1 MGYEKRSLGSF
12 EGRKIYEIL
21 LSLGY
26 DMKSAQRIC
35 DKHRVTDAEDQN
47 LHKSSVAHGE
57 IFLID
62 YKCEPRGLK
71 PIFECDAFAA
81 FDKPSGILSHPSGRN
96 SPYNMYDEIW
106 SLYGQDAC
114 VAHRLDLE
122 TSGILIVAKDKDA
135 ARELKEC
142 FEQRRVMKSYLALVQ
157 GDLRE
162 GLRGDLQSAACNGEI
177 ESCYALGS
185 DEICESKFAGDAVS
199 LPSSVSDL
207 RDTLALKGAGDKFG
221 FNILSNSASRRLRCD
236 ALSDGMQAKFESG
249 APAGD
254 VGSGFEFDALS
265 CGVSDK
271 LKPAIAMSSADNGH
285 KPCALSVAKSLPATS
300 TDYVNFKK
308 FEPTKYA
315 KFSEK
320 LKFLKDFE
328 GFVIDAPIAPSDEF
342 ADLKIRMKI
351 SRDGKEAITLIRP
364 LRYFS
369 DMDASL
375 IECYPL
381 TGRQHQIRLHLFA
394 AGAPILGEPLYG
406 LSREQAERILDKKMD
421 ETERIR
427 TTGAPRLLL
436 HANVI
441 CFKLSGERYEIK
453 SKFDAAKEFYNLAK
467 IGKIQATQ

>member
-35 DKHRVTDAEDQN
+35 DKHRVTDAEDRN
-47 LHKSSVAHGE
+47 LHKNSVAHGE

-135 ARELKEC
+135 ARKLKEC
-142 FEQRRVMKSYLALVQ
+142 FEQRRVMKSYLALVR
-157 GDLRE
+157 GNLRE
-162 GLRGDLQSAACNGEI
+162 GLRGDLQGAACNGEI
-177 ESCYALGS
+177 EDCYALGF
-185 DEICESKFAGDAVS
+185 DKICGSKFADDAVS
-199 LPSSVSDL
+199 LPDNVSDL
-207 RDTLALKGAGDKFG
+207 RDTLALKGVGNKFG
-221 FNILSNSASRRLRCD
+221 FNILSNSASRRLWCD
-236 ALSDGMQAKFESG
+236 ALSDSMQAKFESG
-249 APAGD
+249 APTGD

-265 CGVSDK
+265 
-271 LKPAIAMSSADNGH
+271 
-285 KPCALSVAKSLPATS
+285 VAKSLPATS
-300 TDYVNFKK
+300 TGCVNFKK
-308 FEPTKYA
+308 FEPAKYA

-328 GFVIDAPIAPSDEF
+328 GFVIDAPIAPSGEF
-342 ADLKIRMKI
+342 TDLKIRMKI
-351 SRDGKEAITLIRP
+351 SRDGKDAITLIRP
-364 LRYFS
+364 LQYFS

-394 AGAPILGEPLYG
+394 TGAPILGEPLYG
-406 LSREQAERILDKKMD
+406 LSREQAERILDKKMV
-421 ETERIR
+421 ETDRIR

-436 HANVI
+436 HANAI
-441 CFKLSGERYEIK
+441 CFELGGERYEIK
-453 SKFDAAKEFYNLAK
+453 SEFDAAREFYNLAK
-467 IGKIQATQ
+467 IGKI

>member
-47 LHKSSVAHGE
+47 LHKNSVARGE

-142 FEQRRVMKSYLALVQ
+142 FEQRRVMKSYLALV
-157 GDLRE
+157 
-162 GLRGDLQSAACNGEI
+162 RGDLQSAACNGEI
-177 ESCYALGS
+177 ENCYALGS
-185 DEICESKFAGDAVS
+185 YEICGSKFADDAMS

-207 RDTLALKGAGDKFG
+207 RDMRALKGAGDKFG
-221 FNILSNSASRRLRCD
+221 FNILSNGASRGLWCST
-236 ALSDGMQAKFESG
+236 LSGGAQAKFNSG
-249 APAGD
+249 APTGD
-254 VGSGFEFDALS
+254 VGSGSEFDALS

-271 LKPAIAMSSADNGH
+271 LKSAIAMSSADNGH
-285 KPCALSVAKSLPATS
+285 KPCALPAVKSMPATS
-300 TDYVNFKK
+300 TGYVNFKK
-308 FEPTKYA
+308 FEPAKYA

-364 LRYFS
+364 LRYFE
-369 DMDASL
+369 DMDANL

-394 AGAPILGEPLYG
+394 AGASILGEPLYG

-436 HANVI
+436 HANAI
-441 CFKLSGERYEIK
+441 CFELSGERYEIK
-453 SKFDAAKEFYNLAK
+453 SEFNAAREFYNLAK
-467 IGKIQATQ
+467 IGKI

>member
-47 LHKSSVAHGE
+47 LHKNSVARGE

-142 FEQRRVMKSYLALVQ
+142 FEQRRVMKSYLALV
-157 GDLRE
+157 
-162 GLRGDLQSAACNGEI
+162 RGDLQSAACNGEI
-177 ESCYALGS
+177 ENCYALGS
-185 DEICESKFAGDAVS
+185 YEICGSKFAGDAVS
-199 LPSSVSDL
+199 LPDNVSDL
-207 RDTLALKGAGDKFG
+207 RDTLALKGVGNKFG
-221 FNILSNSASRRLRCD
+221 FNILSNSASRRLWRST
-236 ALSDGMQAKFESG
+236 LSGGAQAKFKSG
-249 APAGD
+249 APTGD
-254 VGSGFEFDALS
+254 VGSGFKFDALS

-300 TDYVNFKK
+300 MGCVNFKK
-308 FEPTKYA
+308 FEPAKYA

-369 DMDASL
+369 DIDASL

-441 CFKLSGERYEIK
+441 RFELGGERYEIK
-453 SKFDAAKEFYNLAK
+453 SEFDAAREFYNLAK
-467 IGKIQATQ
+467 IGKI

>member
-47 LHKSSVAHGE
+47 LHKNSVARGE

-142 FEQRRVMKSYLALVQ
+142 FEQRRVMKSYLALV
-157 GDLRE
+157 
-162 GLRGDLQSAACNGEI
+162 RGDLQSAACNGEI
-177 ESCYALGS
+177 ENCYALGS
-185 DEICESKFAGDAVS
+185 YEICGSKFADDAVS
-199 LPSSVSDL
+199 LPDNVSDL
-207 RDTLALKGAGDKFG
+207 RDTLALKGVGNKFG
-221 FNILSNSASRRLRCD
+221 FNILSNSASRRLWRST
-236 ALSDGMQAKFESG
+236 LSGGAQAKFKSG
-249 APAGD
+249 APTGD
-254 VGSGFEFDALS
+254 VGSGFKFDALS

-285 KPCALSVAKSLPATS
+285 KPCALSAAKSMLATS
-300 TDYVNFKK
+300 TGCVNLKK
-308 FEPTKYA
+308 FEPAKYA

-369 DMDASL
+369 DIDASL

-441 CFKLSGERYEIK
+441 RFELGGERYEIK
-453 SKFDAAKEFYNLAK
+453 SEFDAAREFYNLAK
-467 IGKIQATQ
+467 IGKI

>member
-47 LHKSSVAHGE
+47 LHKNSVAHGE

-62 YKCEPRGLK
+62 YKCKPRGLK

-157 GDLRE
+157 GDL
-162 GLRGDLQSAACNGEI
+162 QSAACNGEI
-177 ESCYALGS
+177 ENCYVLGS
-185 DEICESKFAGDAVS
+185 YEICGSKFADDAVS
-199 LPSSVSDL
+199 LPDNVSDL
-207 RDTLALKGAGDKFG
+207 RDTLALKGVGNKFG
-221 FNILSNSASRRLRCD
+221 FNILSNSASRGLWRST
-236 ALSDGMQAKFESG
+236 LSGGAQAKFESG
-249 APAGD
+249 TPTGD
-254 VGSGFEFDALS
+254 VGSGSEFDALS
-265 CGVSDK
+265 YDVSDK

-300 TDYVNFKK
+300 KGCVNLKK
-308 FEPTKYA
+308 FEPAKYA

-436 HANVI
+436 HANAI
-441 CFKLSGERYEIK
+441 RFELGGERYEIK
-453 SKFDAAKEFYNLAK
+453 SEFDAAREFYNLAK

>member
-47 LHKSSVAHGE
+47 LHKNSVARGE

-142 FEQRRVMKSYLALVQ
+142 FEQRRVMKSYLALV
-157 GDLRE
+157 
-162 GLRGDLQSAACNGEI
+162 RGDLQSAACNGEI
-177 ESCYALGS
+177 ENCYALGS
-185 DEICESKFAGDAVS
+185 YEICGSKFADDAVS
-199 LPSSVSDL
+199 LPDNVSDL
-207 RDTLALKGAGDKFG
+207 RDTLALKGVGNKFG
-221 FNILSNSASRRLRCD
+221 FNILSNSASRRLWRST
-236 ALSDGMQAKFESG
+236 LSGGAQAKFKSG
-249 APAGD
+249 APTGD
-254 VGSGFEFDALS
+254 VGSGFKFDALS

-300 TDYVNFKK
+300 KGCVNFKK
-308 FEPTKYA
+308 FEPAKYA

-369 DMDASL
+369 DIDASL

-441 CFKLSGERYEIK
+441 RFELGGERYEIK
-453 SKFDAAKEFYNLAK
+453 SEFDAAREFYNLAK
-467 IGKIQATQ
+467 IGKI

>member
-35 DKHRVTDAEDQN
+35 DKHRLTDAEDRN
-47 LHKSSVAHGE
+47 LHKNSVAHGE

-122 TSGILIVAKDKDA
+122 TSGVLIVAKDKDA

-142 FEQRRVMKSYLALVQ
+142 FEQRRVMKSYLALVR

-162 GLRGDLQSAACNGEI
+162 GLRGDLQSVACNGEI
-177 ESCYALGS
+177 ENCYALGF
-185 DEICESKFAGDAVS
+185 DEICGSKFADDAVS
-199 LPSSVSDL
+199 LPDNVSDL

-221 FNILSNSASRRLRCD
+221 FNILSNGASRGLWCST
-236 ALSDGMQAKFESG
+236 LSGGAQAKFKSG
-249 APAGD
+249 APTGD
-254 VGSGFEFDALS
+254 VGSGSEFD
-265 CGVSDK
+265 
-271 LKPAIAMSSADNGH
+271 
-285 KPCALSVAKSLPATS
+285 ALSVAKSLPATS
-300 TDYVNFKK
+300 TGYVNLKK

-406 LSREQAERILDKKMD
+406 LSREQVERILDKKMD

-436 HANVI
+436 HANAI
-441 CFKLSGERYEIK
+441 CFELSGERYEIK
-453 SKFDAAKEFYNLAK
+453 TEFDAAREFYNLAK
-467 IGKIQATQ
+467 SVKFK

>member
-47 LHKSSVAHGE
+47 LHKNSVAHGE

-62 YKCEPRGLK
+62 YKCKPRGLK

-157 GDLRE
+157 GDL
-162 GLRGDLQSAACNGEI
+162 QSAACNGEI
-177 ESCYALGS
+177 ENCYVLGS
-185 DEICESKFAGDAVS
+185 YEICGSKFADDAVS
-199 LPSSVSDL
+199 LPDNVSDL
-207 RDTLALKGAGDKFG
+207 RDTLALKGVGNKFG
-221 FNILSNSASRRLRCD
+221 FNILSNSASRRLWCD

-249 APAGD
+249 APTGD
-254 VGSGFEFDALS
+254 VGSGSEFDDLS

-300 TDYVNFKK
+300 KGCVNLKK
-308 FEPTKYA
+308 FEPAKYA

-364 LRYFS
+364 LRYFW
-369 DMDASL
+369 DIDASL

-406 LSREQAERILDKKMD
+406 LSREQAEWILDKKMD

-436 HANVI
+436 HANAI

-453 SKFDAAKEFYNLAK
+453 TEFDAAREFYNLAK
-467 IGKIQATQ
+467 IGKI

>member
-47 LHKSSVAHGE
+47 LHKNSVAHGE

-142 FEQRRVMKSYLALVQ
+142 FEQRRVMKSYLALVR
-157 GDLRE
+157 GDLRR
-162 GLRGDLQSAACNGEI
+162 GLRGRLQNVAR
-177 ESCYALGS
+177 
-185 DEICESKFAGDAVS
+185 DAVS
-199 LPSSVSDL
+199 LTGSVSDL

-221 FNILSNSASRRLRCD
+221 FNILSNGASRGLWCD
-236 ALSDGMQAKFESG
+236 ALSDGARAKFNSG
-249 APAGD
+249 APTGD
-254 VGSGFEFDALS
+254 VGSGSEFDALS
-265 CGVSDK
+265 CGVGDK
-271 LKPAIAMSSADNGH
+271 LKPAIAMSSPDNGH
-285 KPCALSVAKSLPATS
+285 KPCALPAAKSLLTTS
-300 TDYVNFKK
+300 TGCVNFKK
-308 FEPTKYA
+308 FEPAKYA

-406 LSREQAERILDKKMD
+406 LSREQAEQILDKKMD

-441 CFKLSGERYEIK
+441 CFELGGERYEIK
-453 SKFDAAKEFYNLAK
+453 TEFDAAREFYNLAK
-467 IGKIQATQ
+467 IGKI

>member
-47 LHKSSVAHGE
+47 LHKNSVAHGE

-142 FEQRRVMKSYLALVQ
+142 FEQRRVMKSYLALV
-157 GDLRE
+157 
-162 GLRGDLQSAACNGEI
+162 RGDLQSAACDDEI
-177 ESCYALGS
+177 ENCYALGF
-185 DEICESKFAGDAVS
+185 DEICGSKFAGDAVS
-199 LPSSVSDL
+199 LTGSVSDL
-207 RDTLALKGAGDKFG
+207 RDMRALKGAGDKFG
-221 FNILSNSASRRLRCD
+221 FNILSNGASRGLWRST
-236 ALSDGMQAKFESG
+236 LSGGAQAKFKSG
-249 APAGD
+249 APTGD
-254 VGSGFEFDALS
+254 VGSGSEFDALS

-271 LKPAIAMSSADNGH
+271 LKSAIAMSSADNGH
-285 KPCALSVAKSLPATS
+285 KPCALPAAKSLPATS
-300 TDYVNFKK
+300 TGYVNFKK

-328 GFVIDAPIAPSDEF
+328 GFVIDAPIATSDEF

-364 LRYFS
+364 LRYLS
-369 DMDASL
+369 DIDASL

-394 AGAPILGEPLYG
+394 AGAPILGELLYG
-406 LSREQAERILDKKMD
+406 LSREQAEQILDKKMD

-436 HANVI
+436 HANAI
-441 CFKLSGERYEIK
+441 CFELSGERYEIK
-453 SKFDAAKEFYNLAK
+453 SEFNAAREFYNLAK
-467 IGKIQATQ
+467 IGKI

>member
-1 MGYEKRSLGSF
+1 MGYEKRSLGIF

-47 LHKSSVAHGE
+47 LHKNSVAHGE

-142 FEQRRVMKSYLALVQ
+142 FEQRRVMKSYLALVR

-162 GLRGDLQSAACNGEI
+162 GLQGAACNGEI
-177 ESCYALGS
+177 ENCYAPSS
-185 DEICESKFAGDAVS
+185 DEICESKFAGNAVS
-199 LPSSVSDL
+199 LPDNVSDL
-207 RDTLALKGAGDKFG
+207 RDMRALKGAGDKFG
-221 FNILSNSASRRLRCD
+221 FNILSDNMSRGLWRST
-236 ALSDGMQAKFESG
+236 LSGGVQVKFKSG
-249 APAGD
+249 APTGD
-254 VGSGFEFDALS
+254 VGGGFEFDDLS

-285 KPCALSVAKSLPATS
+285 KPCALYVAKSLPATS
-300 TDYVNFKK
+300 TSCVNLKK
-308 FEPTKYA
+308 FEPAKYA

-364 LRYFS
+364 LRYLS

-394 AGAPILGEPLYG
+394 AGVPILGEPLYG
-406 LSREQAERILDKKMD
+406 LLREQAEWILDKKMD

-436 HANVI
+436 HANAI
-441 CFKLSGERYEIK
+441 CFELGGERYEIK
-453 SKFDAAKEFYNLAK
+453 SKFDAAREFYNLAK
-467 IGKIQATQ
+467 IGKI

>member
-47 LHKSSVAHGE
+47 LHKNSVACGE

-71 PIFECDAFAA
+71 PIFECDAFAV

-142 FEQRRVMKSYLALVQ
+142 FEQRRVMKSYIALV
-157 GDLRE
+157 
-162 GLRGDLQSAACNGEI
+162 RGDLQSAACNGEI
-177 ESCYALGS
+177 EDCYALGS
-185 DEICESKFAGDAVS
+185 DEICGSKFAGDAVS

-207 RDTLALKGAGDKFG
+207 RDMRALKGADDKFG
-221 FNILSNSASRRLRCD
+221 FNILSNGASRGLWRST
-236 ALSDGMQAKFESG
+236 LSGGAQVKFKSG
-249 APAGD
+249 APTGD
-254 VGSGFEFDALS
+254 VGGESEFDALS
-265 CGVSDK
+265 CGMSDK

-285 KPCALSVAKSLPATS
+285 KPCALSMAKSLPATS
-300 TDYVNFKK
+300 TGCVNFKK
-308 FEPTKYA
+308 FEPAKYA

-328 GFVIDAPIAPSDEF
+328 GFVINAPIAPSDEF

-364 LRYFS
+364 LRYFE
-369 DMDASL
+369 DMDANL
-375 IECYPL
+375 IESYPL

-394 AGAPILGEPLYG
+394 VGAPILGEPLYG

-436 HANVI
+436 HANAI
-441 CFKLSGERYEIK
+441 CFELSGERYEIK
-453 SKFDAAKEFYNLAK
+453 SKFDTAREFYNLAK
-467 IGKIQATQ
+467 IGKI

>member
-142 FEQRRVMKSYLALVQ
+142 FEQRRVMKSYLALVR

-162 GLRGDLQSAACNGEI
+162 GLRGDLQGAACNGEI
-177 ESCYALGS
+177 EDCYALGF
-185 DEICESKFAGDAVS
+185 DKICGSKFAGDAVS

-207 RDTLALKGAGDKFG
+207 RDTLALKGVGNKFG
-221 FNILSNSASRRLRCD
+221 FNILSNSASRRLWRST
-236 ALSDGMQAKFESG
+236 LSGGAQAKFKSG
-249 APAGD
+249 APIGD
-254 VGSGFEFDALS
+254 VGSGSEFDALS
-265 CGVSDK
+265 CGASDK

-285 KPCALSVAKSLPATS
+285 KPCALPESKSLPATS
-300 TDYVNFKK
+300 KGCVNLKK

-364 LRYFS
+364 LRYFE

-436 HANVI
+436 HANAI
-441 CFKLSGERYEIK
+441 CFELSGERYEIK
-453 SKFDAAKEFYNLAK
+453 SKFDAAREFYNLAK
-467 IGKIQATQ
+467 IGKFK

>member
-35 DKHRVTDAEDQN
+35 DKHRITDAEDQN
-47 LHKSSVAHGE
+47 LHKNSVARGE

-142 FEQRRVMKSYLALVQ
+142 FEQRRVMKSYLALV
-157 GDLRE
+157 
-162 GLRGDLQSAACNGEI
+162 RGDLQSAAYNGEI
-177 ESCYALGS
+177 EDCYALGS
-185 DEICESKFAGDAVS
+185 DEICGSKFAGDAVS
-199 LPSSVSDL
+199 LPDNVSDL

-221 FNILSNSASRRLRCD
+221 FNILSNGASRGLWRST
-236 ALSDGMQAKFESG
+236 LSGGAQAKFKSG
-249 APAGD
+249 APTGD
-254 VGSGFEFDALS
+254 VGSGFEFDDLS
-265 CGVSDK
+265 CDASDK

-285 KPCALSVAKSLPATS
+285 KPCALSVAKSLLATS
-300 TDYVNFKK
+300 TGCVNFKK
-308 FEPTKYA
+308 FEPAKYA

-328 GFVIDAPIAPSDEF
+328 GFVIDAPIAPSGEF

-369 DMDASL
+369 DIDASL

-381 TGRQHQIRLHLFA
+381 TGRQHQIRLHLFHVEHS
-394 AGAPILGEPLYG
+394 ILGEPLYG
-406 LSREQAERILDKKMD
+406 LLRLQVEKILDKKMSKM
-421 ETERIR
+421 ERIL
-427 TTGAPRLLL
+427 TTRAPRLLL
-436 HANVI
+436 HADEI
-441 CFKLSGERYEIK
+441 CFELGSERYEIK
-453 SKFDAAKEFYNLAK
+453 SKFDAASEFYDLAK
-467 IGKIQATQ
+467 SIKFR

>member
-47 LHKSSVAHGE
+47 LHKNSVARGE

-62 YKCEPRGLK
+62 YKCKPRGLK

-142 FEQRRVMKSYLALVQ
+142 FEQRRVMKSYLALVR

-221 FNILSNSASRRLRCD
+221 FNILSNSASRRLWCD

-285 KPCALSVAKSLPATS
+285 KPYALSVAKSLPATS
-300 TDYVNFKK
+300 TSCVN
-308 FEPTKYA
+308 
-315 KFSEK
+315 
-320 LKFLKDFE
+320 
-328 GFVIDAPIAPSDEF
+328 
-342 ADLKIRMKI
+342 
-351 SRDGKEAITLIRP
+351 
-364 LRYFS
+364 
-369 DMDASL
+369 
-375 IECYPL
+375 
-381 TGRQHQIRLHLFA
+381 
-394 AGAPILGEPLYG
+394 
-406 LSREQAERILDKKMD
+406 
-421 ETERIR
+421 
-427 TTGAPRLLL
+427 
-436 HANVI
+436 
-441 CFKLSGERYEIK
+441 
-453 SKFDAAKEFYNLAK
+453 
-467 IGKIQATQ
+467 

>member
-35 DKHRVTDAEDQN
+35 DKRRVIDAEDQN
-47 LHKSSVAHGE
+47 LHKNSVARGE

-142 FEQRRVMKSYLALVQ
+142 FEQRRVMKSYLALV
-157 GDLRE
+157 
-162 GLRGDLQSAACNGEI
+162 RGDLQSAACNGEI
-177 ESCYALGS
+177 ENCYALGS
-185 DEICESKFAGDAVS
+185 YEICGSKFADDAMS

-207 RDTLALKGAGDKFG
+207 RDTLALKGVGNKFG
-221 FNILSNSASRRLRCD
+221 FNILSNSASRRLWCD

-249 APAGD
+249 APTGD
-254 VGSGFEFDALS
+254 VGGEFKFDALS
-265 CGVSDK
+265 YGVSDK

-285 KPCALSVAKSLPATS
+285 KPCALSVAKSLSATS
-300 TDYVNFKK
+300 KGCANLKK
-308 FEPTKYA
+308 FEPAKYA
-315 KFSEK
+315 TFSEK

-328 GFVIDAPIAPSDEF
+328 GFVIDAPIAPSGEF

-364 LRYFS
+364 LRYFE

-406 LSREQAERILDKKMD
+406 LLREQAERILDKKMD

-427 TTGAPRLLL
+427 TTGARRLLL
-436 HANVI
+436 HANAI
-441 CFKLSGERYEIK
+441 CFELGGERYEIK
-453 SKFDAAKEFYNLAK
+453 SEFDAAREFYNLAK
-467 IGKIQATQ
+467 IGKI

>member
-1 MGYEKRSLGSF
+1 MGYEKRSLGNF

-35 DKHRVTDAEDQN
+35 DKHRVTDAEDRN

-122 TSGILIVAKDKDA
+122 TSGVLIVAKDKDV

-162 GLRGDLQSAACNGEI
+162 SLRGDLQSAACNGEI
-177 ESCYALGS
+177 ENCYALGS
-185 DEICESKFAGDAVS
+185 YEICGSKFEDDAVS
-199 LPSSVSDL
+199 LPDNVSDL
-207 RDTLALKGAGDKFG
+207 RDTPALKGVGNKFG
-221 FNILSNSASRRLRCD
+221 FNILSNGASRGLWRST
-236 ALSDGMQAKFESG
+236 LSGGAQAKFESG
-249 APAGD
+249 TPTGD

-271 LKPAIAMSSADNGH
+271 LKPAIAMSSVDNGH
-285 KPCALSVAKSLPATS
+285 KPCALSIAKSLPATS

-308 FEPTKYA
+308 FEPAKYA

-328 GFVIDAPIAPSDEF
+328 GFVIDAPIAPSGEF

-364 LRYFS
+364 LRYFE

-375 IECYPL
+375 IECDPL

-436 HANVI
+436 HANAI
-441 CFKLSGERYEIK
+441 CFELSGERYEIK
-453 SKFDAAKEFYNLAK
+453 TEFDAAREFYNLAK
-467 IGKIQATQ
+467 IGKI

>member
-142 FEQRRVMKSYLALVQ
+142 FEQRRVMKSYLALV
-157 GDLRE
+157 
-162 GLRGDLQSAACNGEI
+162 RGDLQSAACNGEI
-177 ESCYALGS
+177 ENCYALGS
-185 DEICESKFAGDAVS
+185 YEICGSKFADDAMS

-207 RDTLALKGAGDKFG
+207 RDTLALKGVGNKFG
-221 FNILSNSASRRLRCD
+221 FNILSNSASRRLWCD

-300 TDYVNFKK
+300 KGCVNLKK

-320 LKFLKDFE
+320 LKFLKNFE

-351 SRDGKEAITLIRP
+351 SRDGKEAITLIRS

-369 DMDASL
+369 DIDASL

-394 AGAPILGEPLYG
+394 ADAPILGEPLYG
-406 LSREQAERILDKKMD
+406 LSREQAEWILDKKMD

-436 HANVI
+436 HANAI
-441 CFKLSGERYEIK
+441 CFELSGERYEIK
-453 SKFDAAKEFYNLAK
+453 TEFDAAREFYNLAK
-467 IGKIQATQ
+467 IGKI

>member
-47 LHKSSVAHGE
+47 LHKNSVAHGE

-122 TSGILIVAKDKDA
+122 TSGILIVAKDKDT

-177 ESCYALGS
+177 ENCYALGS
-185 DEICESKFAGDAVS
+185 YEICGSKFADDAVS
-199 LPSSVSDL
+199 LPDNVSDL

-221 FNILSNSASRRLRCD
+221 FNILSNGASRGLWCST
-236 ALSDGMQAKFESG
+236 LSGGAQAKFNSG
-249 APAGD
+249 APTGD
-254 VGSGFEFDALS
+254 AGSGFEFDALS

-271 LKPAIAMSSADNGH
+271 LKSAIAMSSADRGH
-285 KPCALSVAKSLPATS
+285 KPCALSIAKSLPATS

-351 SRDGKEAITLIRP
+351 SCDGKEAITLIRP
-364 LRYFS
+364 LRYFE

-394 AGAPILGEPLYG
+394 AGMPILGEPLYG

-436 HANVI
+436 HANAI
-441 CFKLSGERYEIK
+441 CFELGGERYEIK
-453 SKFDAAKEFYNLAK
+453 SKFDAAREFYNLAK
-467 IGKIQATQ
+467 IGKI

>member
-47 LHKSSVAHGE
+47 LHKNSVAHGE

-142 FEQRRVMKSYLALVQ
+142 FEQRRVMKSYLALV
-157 GDLRE
+157 
-162 GLRGDLQSAACNGEI
+162 RGDLQSAACNGEI
-177 ESCYALGS
+177 ENCYALGS
-185 DEICESKFAGDAVS
+185 YEICGSKFAGNAVS
-199 LPSSVSDL
+199 LPDNVSDL
-207 RDTLALKGAGDKFG
+207 RDTLALKGVGNKFG
-221 FNILSNSASRRLRCD
+221 FNILSNSASRRLWCD

-254 VGSGFEFDALS
+254 VDSGSEFDALS

-300 TDYVNFKK
+300 MGCVNFKK
-308 FEPTKYA
+308 FEPAKYA

-369 DMDASL
+369 DIDASL

-436 HANVI
+436 HANAI
-441 CFKLSGERYEIK
+441 RFELGGERYEIK
-453 SKFDAAKEFYNLAK
+453 SKFDAAREFYNLAK
-467 IGKIQATQ
+467 IGKI

>member
-47 LHKSSVAHGE
+47 LHKNSVARGE

-142 FEQRRVMKSYLALVQ
+142 FEQRRVMKSYLALV
-157 GDLRE
+157 
-162 GLRGDLQSAACNGEI
+162 RGDLQSAACNGEI
-177 ESCYALGS
+177 ENCYALGS
-185 DEICESKFAGDAVS
+185 YEICGSKFADDAVS
-199 LPSSVSDL
+199 LTDNVSDL
-207 RDTLALKGAGDKFG
+207 RDMRALKGAGDKFG
-221 FNILSNSASRRLRCD
+221 FNILSNGVSRGLWRST
-236 ALSDGMQAKFESG
+236 LSGGAQAKFESG
-249 APAGD
+249 APTGD
-254 VGSGFEFDALS
+254 VGGEFKFDALS
-265 CGVSDK
+265 YGVSDK

-300 TDYVNFKK
+300 KGCVNLKK
-308 FEPTKYA
+308 FEPAKYA

-369 DMDASL
+369 DIDASL

-406 LSREQAERILDKKMD
+406 LLREQAERILDKKMD

-436 HANVI
+436 HANAI
-441 CFKLSGERYEIK
+441 CFELGGERYEIK
-453 SKFDAAKEFYNLAK
+453 SEFDAAREFYNLAK
-467 IGKIQATQ
+467 IGKI

>member
-35 DKHRVTDAEDQN
+35 DKRRVIDAEDQN
-47 LHKSSVAHGE
+47 LHKNSVARGE

-142 FEQRRVMKSYLALVQ
+142 FEQRRVMKSYLALV
-157 GDLRE
+157 
-162 GLRGDLQSAACNGEI
+162 RGDLQSAACNGEI
-177 ESCYALGS
+177 ENCYALGS
-185 DEICESKFAGDAVS
+185 YEICRSKFADDAVS
-199 LPSSVSDL
+199 LPDNVSDL
-207 RDTLALKGAGDKFG
+207 RDMRALKGAGDKFG
-221 FNILSNSASRRLRCD
+221 FNILSNSASRRLWCD
-236 ALSDGMQAKFESG
+236 TLSYDAQVKFNSG
-249 APAGD
+249 APTGD
-254 VGSGFEFDALS
+254 VDSRSEFDDLS

-271 LKPAIAMSSADNGH
+271 LKPAITMSSADNGH
-285 KPCALSVAKSLPATS
+285 KPCALSAAKSLPATS
-300 TDYVNFKK
+300 KGCVNLKK
-308 FEPTKYA
+308 FEPAKYA

-328 GFVIDAPIAPSDEF
+328 GFVIDAPIAPSGEF

-394 AGAPILGEPLYG
+394 AGMPILGEPLYG

-436 HANVI
+436 HANTI
-441 CFKLSGERYEIK
+441 CFELGGERYEIK
-453 SKFDAAKEFYNLAK
+453 SKFDAAREFYNLAK
-467 IGKIQATQ
+467 IGKI

>member
-35 DKHRVTDAEDQN
+35 DKHRVIDAEDQN
-47 LHKSSVAHGE
+47 LHKNSVAHGE

-157 GDLRE
+157 GDL
-162 GLRGDLQSAACNGEI
+162 QSVAYNGEI
-177 ESCYALGS
+177 ENCYALGS
-185 DEICESKFAGDAVS
+185 YEICGSKFVGDAVS
-199 LPSSVSDL
+199 LPNNISDL
-207 RDTLALKGAGDKFG
+207 RDMRALKGAGDKFG
-221 FNILSNSASRRLRCD
+221 FNILSNGVSRGLWRST
-236 ALSDGMQAKFESG
+236 LSGGAQAKFESG
-249 APAGD
+249 APTGD
-254 VGSGFEFDALS
+254 VGGEFKFDALS
-265 CGVSDK
+265 YGVSDK

-300 TDYVNFKK
+300 KGCVNLKK
-308 FEPTKYA
+308 FEPEKYA

-328 GFVIDAPIAPSDEF
+328 GFVIDAPIAPSGEF

-436 HANVI
+436 HANAI

-453 SKFDAAKEFYNLAK
+453 SKFDAAREFYNLAK

>member
-47 LHKSSVAHGE
+47 LHKNSVAHGE

-142 FEQRRVMKSYLALVQ
+142 FEQRRVMKSYLALV
-157 GDLRE
+157 
-162 GLRGDLQSAACNGEI
+162 RGDLQSAACNGEI
-177 ESCYALGS
+177 ENCYALGS
-185 DEICESKFAGDAVS
+185 YEICRSKFADDAVS
-199 LPSSVSDL
+199 LPDNVSDL
-207 RDTLALKGAGDKFG
+207 RDTLALKGVGNKFG
-221 FNILSNSASRRLRCD
+221 FNILSNSASRRLWCD
-236 ALSDGMQAKFESG
+236 ALSDGMQAKFESD

-254 VGSGFEFDALS
+254 VGSGSEFDALS
-265 CGVSDK
+265 YGVSDK

-285 KPCALSVAKSLPATS
+285 KPCALSAAKSMLATS
-300 TDYVNFKK
+300 TGCVNLKK
-308 FEPTKYA
+308 FEPAKYA

-369 DMDASL
+369 DIDASL

-441 CFKLSGERYEIK
+441 RFELGGERYEIK
-453 SKFDAAKEFYNLAK
+453 SEFDAAREFYNLAK
-467 IGKIQATQ
+467 IGKI